1 MKNSNSFSTKMA
13 SKSSDE
19 LNSII
24 SSGSAYLEEAKT
36 AARWELEK
44 REKDGRL
51 AKEIE
56 HKKNPYKGEERY
68 DEFKKSISVT
78 SSFRFRPIF
87 TETFTSSSDNDLIQQ
102 TAMAVFKRLEWAL
115 VYIDSKHL
123 EARRANDANKPW
135 TEKIMVS
142 ITNTG
147 QVRVESTSLKDTFF
161 DRGLNSKCVKLFI
174 HVYKEI
180 ETELKK
186 AKLNN

>member
-1 MKNSNSFSTKMA
+1 MTNSNSFSSKMV

-24 SSGSAYLEEAKT
+24 SSGSEYLEEAKT
-36 AARWELEK
+36 AAGWELRN
-44 REKDGRL
+44 REQDGRL

-68 DEFKKSISVT
+68 DEFKKGLEGISKFGLKP
-78 SSFRFRPIF
+78 SFHEIF
-87 TETFTSSSDNDLIQQ
+87 SAQQNNDLIQQ

-123 EARRANDANKPW
+123 EARRASDADKPW

-142 ITNTG
+142 IIAPG
-147 QVRVESTSLKDTFF
+147 QIRIESTSIKDSFF

-174 HVYKEI
+174 HVYREI
-180 ETELKK
+180 EAELDKP
-186 AKLNN
+186 KLNN